1 MPLASD
7 LNSRLVAAGHRK
19 MRQIADL
26 LHAARSRVPA
36 SPPTPQPEA
45 APPTAIQMIE
55 AADPRDISAAI
66 RSIAREEPATVADAR
81 ALIADP
87 EAARR
92 KHPVERKIVW
102 MMALDDLR
110 LRRANIA
117 NIDGGA
123 A

>member
-1 MPLASD
+1 MPIASD

-36 SPPTPQPEA
+36 PPPTPQPEA
-45 APPTAIQMIE
+45 APPTAEQAFEI
-55 AADPRDISAAI
+55 ADPHEVFAAI
-66 RSIAREEPATVADAR
+66 METAREQPATVADAR
-81 ALIADP
+81 ALIADA
-87 EAARR
+87 EAAR
-92 KHPVERKIVW
+92 HQHQLERRIAW
-102 MMALDDLR
+102 MVALADMR

-117 NIDGGA
+117 SIDGGA